1 MKCCGPTQEHEPR
14 LTALLHREFPGL
26 VAEVLALHS
35 TRPWM
40 LVAEG
45 GKKLG
50 EMYSGDELLRKWRE
64 ILPRCALMQRDVTP
78 LTNEI
83 IAFGTP
89 DRRAARLLAGF
100 ADVVAGEPEVSGRR
114 PDRLSA
120 DERQALTSV
129 HARLAEGLNVLA
141 ALGIDDTLNH
151 DDLHQNNVLVRDGR
165 SVIFDWGDACVSHPF
180 LTLAVTLRF
189 AARQTGRAEDS
200 AEIAALRDA
209 YLEPWSDRAA
219 ARELRDAAGLG
230 RRIGEVSRALTFDAV
245 ARAYPGVIDS
255 YPGGL
260 AGSLRRV
267 LALFA

>member
-114 PDRLSA
+114 PDRLTA
-120 DERQALTSV
+120 DERRALTSV
-129 HARLAEGLNVLA
+129 HARLAAGLNALA

-151 DDLHQNNVLVRDGR
+151 NDLHQNNVLVQRGR
-165 SVIFDWGDACVSHPF
+165 MVIFDWGDARCASRRSRPG
-180 LTLAVTLRF
+180 ARRIPPRSPRF
-189 AARQTGRAEDS
+189 ATPISSHGA
-200 AEIAALRDA
+200 IALRRGSC
-209 YLEPWSDRAA
+209 EMPRGSGAA
-219 ARELRDAAGLG
+219 SVRSHER
-230 RRIGEVSRALTFDAV
+230 
-245 ARAYPGVIDS
+245 
-255 YPGGL
+255 
-260 AGSLRRV
+260 
-267 LALFA
+267 

>member
-1 MKCCGPTQEHEPR
+1 MAPPTGLTRRDVAEAHDWARDACRSLGMRIVAPSESVHARPWSTVFRVPTSGGAVYGKCCGPTQEHEPR

-26 VAEVLALHS
+26 GAEVLALHS

-120 DERQALTSV
+120 DERRALTSV
-129 HARLAEGLNVLA
+129 HARLAAGLNALA
-141 ALGIDDTLNH
+141 ALGIDHTLNH
-151 DDLHQNNVLVRDGR
+151 HHLHHNNLLVQRG
-165 SVIFDWGDACVSHPF
+165 
-180 LTLAVTLRF
+180 
-189 AARQTGRAEDS
+189 
-200 AEIAALRDA
+200 
-209 YLEPWSDRAA
+209 
-219 ARELRDAAGLG
+219 
-230 RRIGEVSRALTFDAV
+230 
-245 ARAYPGVIDS
+245 
-255 YPGGL
+255 
-260 AGSLRRV
+260 
-267 LALFA
+267 